1 MKHEKEAAASR
12 FTSKTNDEAPKY
24 EELQEAVSLLTQ
36 AITNNIDTDIV
47 LYDALGRVVDNVTE
61 LKQENIA
68 LRQMLEKQNSLLQQ
82 IANKVGITPQRD

>member
-1 MKHEKEAAASR
+1 VKHEKEAAASH
-12 FTSKTNDEAPKY
+12 FTSKTNDDAPQY

-68 LRQMLEKQNSLLQQ
+68 LRQMLEEQNSLLQQ
-82 IANKVGITPQRD
+82 IANIVGITPQRD

>member
-1 MKHEKEAAASR
+1 MKHEKEAAASH
-12 FTSKTNDEAPKY
+12 FTSKTNDDAPQY

-61 LKQENIA
+61 LKQESIA
-68 LRQMLEKQNSLLQQ
+68 LRQMLEEQNSLLQQ
-82 IANKVGITPQRD
+82 IANIVGITPQRD

>member
-1 MKHEKEAAASR
+1 VKHEKGAAKSH

-36 AITNNIDTDIV
+36 AITNNIDTEVV
-47 LYDALGRVVDNVTE
+47 LYGALSRVVDNVTE

-68 LRQMLEKQNSLLQQ
+68 LRQMLEEQNSLLQQ